1 MRTSTRLAILAFVF
15 SLTSCGPPAEEV
27 EEVAVS
33 ATAEVESAGS
43 VVLQGTQSATS
54 PSCTADEPD
63 LFGNVVNWCDDGSHW
78 WIDSDTG
85 TRYDIDASGNKTITK
100 AIEETQVATDVPTQT
115 AINTPYQSVIPTE
128 QAPEKIV
135 CEPGPNANC
144 AGANLSEANLSGANL
159 GWANFTG
166 ANLSGADLR
175 RANLTGADLSGAVL
189 DRAMLDGAVLDGVS
203 SDSATRWPAGYEAI
217 IGIDNDV
224 IGLIRI
230 NNPSTPAEKI
240 IAKLWTQDINP
251 DTGCGPRN
259 YLEIGG
265 GSGLMYP
272 DGINRSHPD
281 GHFEHLSRIDPA
293 DGTPG
298 YMNLLDVEYWN
309 DWLGL
314 SEDLEQALEAVTRVR
329 HLDNIE
335 QFQGY
340 LNMSDVELL
349 SEFAYWGHDSAQ
361 EIRDSIQSTLD
372 DYIGR
377 RENTIVTFAGYPLL
391 FPETDVSAVH
401 LTGQFEDVGYWDF
414 VNAGRNSVYG
424 GYDWEFESD
433 KKGVDA
439 FIHDGIL
446 NVPLVPAGEEG
457 WGITGSV
464 GLTPREAI
472 DKSLDREAFTL
483 AFSVL
488 PEMLPTEA
496 PTLKDIEAEDWDAFH
511 EKNSPK
517 RLLFSF
523 GNWYRWMQI
532 YVNELCQVEVNL
544 NFSPRGDFSNHHGV
558 YLVSQIEVD
567 IKNWNE
573 IYFSINVPEKQA
585 SLTVFDG
592 SDVPNATEV
601 FSLPDDFE
609 WSFQSDWQ
617 TSPRWE
623 NLPSIDYV
631 DNNLG
636 IYSGSGSGSFAGKLD
651 WVYLANGVLDPA
663 AVNKQVAPLRE
674 AGAVARE
681 PATIAVSTDGYA
693 AAVELAAIDYPE
705 WTVGAF
711 VNSSMRNNLLQDVYA
726 RFQDVFDFI
735 FLVQNEDDTSLQY
748 MGMYQGISNDVM
760 GISEDEE
767 GFDNTKYVGSAG
779 RLQGVIHFPLASGIC
794 CGPSL
799 HELMH
804 QWGNYSL
811 ATGALTA
818 YTFDDNVMA
827 ATDAMEQLEAGSHW
841 GVSSVNGQLGGFDA
855 STLVELGDNWYS
867 AAPFGTFANG
877 GNSVPYGNFELYLM
891 GLIPPEEVEDVI
903 LFKGL
908 QATAGQFFDESKWY
922 AQEKVTVS
930 IEDVIEKL
938 GPRVPDHNQSQ
949 KEFRI
954 LTLVLT
960 DDPLSEQEWTDFSQQ
975 AKDFEETFSWA
986 TGGRARVKLGD
997 LHTFL
1002 QN

>member
-1 MRTSTRLAILAFVF
+1 MRTPIRLAVLAVGF
-15 SLTSCGPPAEEV
+15 SLAACGQPAEEIA
-27 EEVAVS
+27 EVAVT

-43 VVLQGTQSATS
+43 VVLQGTQSVTS

-85 TRYDIDASGNKTITK
+85 TRYDIDASRNKTITK
-100 AIEETQVATDVPTQT
+100 AIEETQVTTGVPTQT

-128 QAPEKIV
+128 QALEKIV

-144 AGANLSEANLSGANL
+144 AGANLSEADLRGANL
-159 GWANFTG
+159 AWANFTA

-217 IGIDNDV
+217 VGIDNDLS
-224 IGLIRI
+224 LIRI

-240 IAKLWTQDINP
+240 IAKLWTQDIDP

-259 YLEIGG
+259 YLEIGSAG
-265 GSGLMYP
+265 GLMYP
-272 DGINRSHPD
+272 DGIERPYPD

-293 DGTPG
+293 DGRISDL
-298 YMNLLDVEYWN
+298 MDVEYWN

-314 SEDLEQALEAVTRVR
+314 SVDLEQALEHVTRLR
-329 HLDNIE
+329 HLNSIE
-335 QFQGY
+335 EFQGY
-340 LNMSDVELL
+340 LNMSDAELL
-349 SEFAYWGHDSAQ
+349 SEFGYGSYDSAE
-361 EIRDSIQSTLD
+361 EIRDSLQSTLD
-372 DYIGR
+372 DYIAR

-391 FPETDVSAVH
+391 FPEPGVSAAR

-414 VNAGRNSVYG
+414 VDTGRNSVYG
-424 GYDWEFESD
+424 GFDWEFSSD
-433 KKGVDA
+433 KKGIDA
-439 FIHDGIL
+439 FVHDGIL
-446 NVPLVPAGEEG
+446 NVPLVPVGEEG
-457 WGITGSV
+457 WGITGEV
-464 GLTPREAI
+464 DLAPRETI
-472 DKSLDREAFTL
+472 DRSLDREAFTL

-488 PEMLPTEA
+488 PEMLPIEA
-496 PTLKDIEAEDWDAFH
+496 PTLKDIEAEDWEAFH
-511 EKNSPK
+511 EKSSPK

-544 NFSPRGDFSNHHGV
+544 NFSPLGDFRNHHGV

-573 IYFSINVPEKQA
+573 IYFSINIPEKQA

-592 SDVPNATEV
+592 SDVPNATEI
-601 FSLPDDFE
+601 FYLPDDFE
-609 WSFQSDWQ
+609 WSFQSNWQ
-617 TSPRWE
+617 SEPAWAGV
-623 NLPSIDYV
+623 PSIDYV
-631 DNNLG
+631 DNTLG

-663 AVNKQVAPLRE
+663 GVHKQVAPLRE
-674 AGAVARE
+674 SGAVARE
-681 PATIAVSTDGYA
+681 PAAIAVSTDGYA
-693 AAVELAAIDYPE
+693 ASVEPAPIDYPE

-711 VNSSMRNNLLQDVYA
+711 VNSSMRNNLLQDVYL
-726 RFQDVFDFI
+726 RFQDAFDFI
-735 FLVQNEDDTSLQY
+735 FLVQNEEYTSLQY

-779 RLQGVIHFPLASGIC
+779 RLKGVIHLPLANGIC

-804 QWGNYSL
+804 HWGNYSL

-818 YTFDDNVMA
+818 YTFDDNVMQA
-827 ATDAMEQLEAGSHW
+827 ADAMEQIESGSHW

-877 GNSVPYGNFELYLM
+877 GNSIPYGNLELYLM

-908 QATAGQFFDESKWY
+908 QATAGQFFDDSRWY
-922 AQEKVTVS
+922 AEEKVTVT
-930 IEDVIEKL
+930 IEEVVEKL
-938 GPRVPDHNQSQ
+938 GPRVPDHDQSQ
-949 KEFRI
+949 KQFRI

-960 DDPLSEQEWTDFSQQ
+960 DDPLSEEEWTYFSQQ

-986 TGGRARVKLGD
+986 TVGRATAKLGD
-997 LHTFL
+997 LHTVL

>member
-1 MRTSTRLAILAFVF
+1 RCSYNKTFMRTPIRLAVLAVGF
-15 SLTSCGPPAEEV
+15 SLAACGQPAEEIA
-27 EEVAVS
+27 EVAVT

-43 VVLQGTQSATS
+43 VVLQGTQSVTS

-85 TRYDIDASGNKTITK
+85 TRYDIDASRNKTITK
-100 AIEETQVATDVPTQT
+100 ANEETQVTTDVPTQT

-128 QAPEKIV
+128 QAPEKMV

-217 IGIDNDV
+217 IGLDNDV

-259 YLEIGG
+259 YLETGG
-265 GSGLMYP
+265 GGGLMYP
-272 DGINRSHPD
+272 DGIERSAPE

-293 DGTPG
+293 DGIPG

-349 SEFAYWGHDSAQ
+349 SEFEYWGYDSSQ

-372 DYIGR
+372 NYIGR

-424 GYDWEFESD
+424 GFDWEFSSG
-433 KKGVDA
+433 KKGLDA
-439 FIHDGIL
+439 FVHDGIL
-446 NVPLVPAGEEG
+446 NVPLGPAGEEG
-457 WGITGSV
+457 WGITGGV
-464 GLTPREAI
+464 DLAPREVI

-488 PEMLPTEA
+488 PEMLPTEP
-496 PTLKDIEAEDWDAFH
+496 PTLKDQAEDWDAFH

-544 NFSPRGDFSNHHGV
+544 NFSPPGDFSKHHGV

-609 WSFQSDWQ
+609 WNFQSNWQ
-617 TSPRWE
+617 TDQYWADV
-623 NLPSIDYV
+623 PSIHYV

-636 IYSGSGSGSFAGKLD
+636 IHSGSGSGSFAGKLD

-663 AVNKQVAPLRE
+663 GVQKQITPLRE

-681 PATIAVSTDGYA
+681 PATITVAADGYA

-726 RFQDVFDFI
+726 RFQDVF
-735 FLVQNEDDTSLQY
+735 
-748 MGMYQGISNDVM
+748 
-760 GISEDEE
+760 
-767 GFDNTKYVGSAG
+767 
-779 RLQGVIHFPLASGIC
+779 
-794 CGPSL
+794 
-799 HELMH
+799 
-804 QWGNYSL
+804 
-811 ATGALTA
+811 
-818 YTFDDNVMA
+818 
-827 ATDAMEQLEAGSHW
+827 
-841 GVSSVNGQLGGFDA
+841 
-855 STLVELGDNWYS
+855 
-867 AAPFGTFANG
+867 
-877 GNSVPYGNFELYLM
+877 
-891 GLIPPEEVEDVI
+891 
-903 LFKGL
+903 
-908 QATAGQFFDESKWY
+908 
-922 AQEKVTVS
+922 
-930 IEDVIEKL
+930 
-938 GPRVPDHNQSQ
+938 
-949 KEFRI
+949 
-954 LTLVLT
+954 
-960 DDPLSEQEWTDFSQQ
+960 
-975 AKDFEETFSWA
+975 
-986 TGGRARVKLGD
+986 
-997 LHTFL
+997 
-1002 QN
+1002 